1 MSFLNILFKKSGQ
14 QNIFVQAKSDEMF
27 IETATKFINK
37 AGITEQESVKYLFNN
52 EELKLTSPKT
62 LAELR
67 IKDGSQIDVVMT
79 NTVIGAK

>member
-37 AGITEQESVKYLFNN
+37 AGITDQESVKYLFNN
-52 EELKLTSPKT
+52 EELKLTSVKT
-62 LAELR
+62 LAELGLEN
-67 IKDGSQIDVVMT
+67 GSQIDVVMT
-79 NTVIGAK
+79 STFFGA

>member
-1 MSFLNILFKKSGQ
+1 MSCLNILFKKSGQ

-27 IETATKFINK
+27 IETATKFCNK

-67 IKDGSQIDVVMT
+67 LKDGSQIDVVMT
-79 NTVIGAK
+79 NTVIGA